1 MSPDPPGAD
10 SADLLE
16 QPLADLDRALR
27 GASLCSVSRGPQQG
41 LRDVKVKDRRWNAI
55 SAVAR
60 ALDNGR
66 PPADA
71 LAEVAASQAS
81 GPAGQA
87 WVSYRAGVDSGLA
100 ELRQRWRLESP
111 AEGSTD

>member
-27 GASLCSVSRGPQQG
+27 GASLCTVSRGPQQG
-41 LRDVKVKDRRWNAI
+41 LRDVKVKDGRWNAI

-66 PPADA
+66 Q
-71 LAEVAASQAS
+71 LE
-81 GPAGQA
+81 
-87 WVSYRAGVDSGLA
+87 
-100 ELRQRWRLESP
+100 QR
-111 AEGSTD
+111 